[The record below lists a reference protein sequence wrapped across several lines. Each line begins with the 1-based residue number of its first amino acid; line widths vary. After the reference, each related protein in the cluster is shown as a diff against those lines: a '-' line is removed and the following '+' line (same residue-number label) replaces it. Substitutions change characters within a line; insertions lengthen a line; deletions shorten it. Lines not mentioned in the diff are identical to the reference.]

1 MSVLQRSVCMPEQTE
16 RGSSTD
22 RIRELERL
30 CGRGVQAL
38 KGDLWVSPDGE
49 SALYQARSAGFCF
62 GVRRAVDTVYEQ
74 IAAGKTPIYTYGPI
88 IHNEI
93 VVRDL
98 EEKGV
103 GVIRSMEELSSL
115 REGTVIIRSHGV
127 SREVCSVIAQ
137 NGLRMVDATCP
148 FVKKIHRIV
157 EEKGR
162 AGYEVIII
170 GSASHP
176 EVEGIRGWSTGEVTV
191 VENEQD
197 ARSFVPKTDKPL
209 CIVSQTTFNL
219 KKFHKF
225 VEILGRLRYHDVAV
239 LSTICNATEERQT
252 EAGSIARIA
261 DVMFVIGGKHSSNT
275 QKLYEICRK
284 ECRNTFFVQA
294 FDDLNLS
301 LVPFRGIVGI
311 SAGAS
316 TPNILIE
323 EVSNLCRKTILSRC

>member
-1 MSVLQRSVCMPEQTE
+1 MEEDRQVRERIDALRERCQREDSPDPPGSGEL
-16 RGSSTD
+16 RGN
-22 RIRELERL
+22 
-30 CGRGVQAL
+30 
-38 KGDLWVSPDGE
+38 LWVSPDGLC
-49 SALYQARSAGFCF
+49 ALYQAKSAGFCF
-62 GVRRAVDTVYEQ
+62 GVQRAVDQVYEQ
-74 IAAGKTPIYTYGPI
+74 IESGAEPIYTFGPI

-93 VVRDL
+93 VVNDL

-103 GVIRSMEELSSL
+103 KVLRSEAELETL
-115 REGTVIIRSHGV
+115 RKGSVVIRSHGV
-127 SREVCSVIAQ
+127 GRDVYARIQ
-137 NGLRMVDATCP
+137 KNGLKAVDATCP
-148 FVKKIHRIV
+148 FVRKIHRIV

-162 AGYEVIII
+162 EGYEVVII

-191 VENEQD
+191 VETEED

-209 CIVSQTTFNL
+209 CVVSQTTFNL

-225 VEILGRLRYHDVAV
+225 VEIIKGLRYHEIAV
-239 LSTICNATEERQT
+239 LNTICNATEERQT
-252 EAGSIARIA
+252 EARSIARCA
-261 DVMFVIGGKHSSNT
+261 DVMFVIGGEHSSNT

-284 ECRNTFFVQA
+284 ECHDTFFVQT
-294 FDDLNLS
+294 FDDLNLR